1 MMSVDMIKE
10 HLHLRIEQADPRLL
24 GVLAELT
31 ESLFKTYQPDTLEA
45 GREQRIAAYEAGLRP
60 MTKEQLIARALA
72 SQEDIEAGRLH
83 DVEEVEK
90 VLGL

>member
-1 MMSVDMIKE
+1 M
-10 HLHLRIEQADPRLL
+10 
-24 GVLAELT
+24 
-31 ESLFKTYQPDTLEA
+31 EA